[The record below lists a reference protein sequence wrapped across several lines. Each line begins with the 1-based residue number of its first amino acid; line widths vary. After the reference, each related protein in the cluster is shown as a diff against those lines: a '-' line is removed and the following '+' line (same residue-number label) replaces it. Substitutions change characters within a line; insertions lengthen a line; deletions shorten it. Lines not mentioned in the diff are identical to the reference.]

1 MPKRGMEPIRQ
12 MQFIEATVQ
21 IIHEEGL
28 HGTTLS
34 RVARRAGAS
43 PGLVAHYFGDK
54 SGLLHATF
62 RHLARALGTE
72 FRDRLIGIREPRAR
86 LMAVIDANFA
96 ESQSSPAVVSAW
108 LAFWGQ
114 VNHRPELARVQRVVT
129 SRLKS
134 NLLYSLRELVDAEA
148 ADRIASGLAV
158 MIDGL
163 WLRAMLRT
171 GGLNVAEARSMARD
185 YLTAHLLAHQ
195 SEMMDA

>member
-195 SEMMDA
+195 TEMMDA

>member
-12 MQFIEATVQ
+12 LQFIEATVE

-34 RVARRAGAS
+34 RVAKRAGAS

-62 RHLARALGTE
+62 RHLARALGAE
-72 FRDRLIGIREPRAR
+72 FRTHLVQVRGPRDRLN
-86 LMAVIDANFA
+86 AVIEANFA

-129 SRLKS
+129 NRLKS
-134 NLLYSLRELVDAEA
+134 NLLYGLRELVPVEDA
-148 ADRIASGLAV
+148 DQIASGLAV

-171 GGLNVAEARSMARD
+171 GGLNVAEARAMARD
-185 YLTAHLLAHQ
+185 YLETQLQARDTEIL
-195 SEMMDA
+195 DA

>member
-12 MQFIEATVQ
+12 LQFIEATVQ

-28 HGTTLS
+28 QGTTLS
-34 RVARRAGAS
+34 RVAKRAGAS

-62 RHLARALGTE
+62 RHLARALGAE
-72 FRDRLIGIREPRAR
+72 FSRRLQGVSDPRER
-86 LMAVIDANFA
+86 LLAVIDANFA

-129 SRLKS
+129 NRLKS
-134 NLLYSLRELVDAEA
+134 NLLYSLRQLVDEDEAEQMA
-148 ADRIASGLAV
+148 TGLAV

-171 GGLNVAEARSMARD
+171 GGLNVAEARALARD
-185 YLTAHLLAHQ
+185 YLTTQLAIRTT
-195 SEMMDA
+195 ETTDA

>member
-129 SRLKS
+129 GRLKS
-134 NLLYSLRELVDAEA
+134 NLLYSLRELADAEA
-148 ADRIASGLAV
+148 AERIASGLAV

-195 SEMMDA
+195 SEMMNA

>member
-12 MQFIEATVQ
+12 LQFIEATVE

-34 RVARRAGAS
+34 RVAKRAGTS

-54 SGLLHATF
+54 AGLLHATF
-62 RHLARALGTE
+62 RHLAKALGTE
-72 FRDRLIGIREPRAR
+72 FRDHLARVKGPHQRLR
-86 LMAVIDANFA
+86 AVIDANFA

-129 SRLKS
+129 NRLKS
-134 NLLYSLRELVDAEA
+134 NLLFSLRELVPAEDA
-148 ADRIASGLAV
+148 DQIASGLAV

-171 GGLNVAEARSMARD
+171 GGLNVAEARGMARD
-185 YLTAHLLAHQ
+185 YL
-195 SEMMDA
+195 EMQLRTREPETLDA

>member
-12 MQFIEATVQ
+12 LQFIEATVE

-62 RHLARALGTE
+62 RHLAKALGKE
-72 FRDRLIGIREPRAR
+72 FHDHLARVRGPRDRLR
-86 LMAVIDANFA
+86 AVIDANFA

-129 SRLKS
+129 GRLKS
-134 NLLYSLRELVDAEA
+134 NLLYSLRELVPVEDA
-148 ADRIASGLAV
+148 DQIASGLAV

-171 GGLNVAEARSMARD
+171 GGLNVAEARGMARD
-185 YLTAHLLAHQ
+185 YLQTQLRAR
-195 SEMMDA
+195 ETERMDA

>member
-12 MQFIEATVQ
+12 LQFIEATVE

-34 RVARRAGAS
+34 RVAKRAGTS

-54 SGLLHATF
+54 AGLLHATF
-62 RHLARALGTE
+62 RHLARALGME
-72 FRDRLIGIREPRAR
+72 FRDRLRAAADPRSR
-86 LMAVIDANFA
+86 LLAVIDANFA

-129 SRLKS
+129 NRLES
-134 NLLYSLRELVDAEA
+134 NLLYSLRQLVPEEDAVE
-148 ADRIASGLAV
+148 IASGLGV

-163 WLRAMLRT
+163 WLRAMMRT
-171 GGLNVAEARSMARD
+171 GRLNVAEARAMARD
-185 YLTAHLLAHQ
+185 YLETQLRAREL
-195 SEMMDA
+195 EIMDA

>member
-185 YLTAHLLAHQ
+185 YLIAHLLAHQ